1 MNNRTV
7 IQITDNNMF
16 FFITLIAK
24 LWYRKGKSQCLA
36 QRDSS
41 AVIYEL
47 QFANT

>member
-7 IQITDNNMF
+7 IQITDNDMF
-16 FFITLIAK
+16 FFITLTAK
-24 LWYRKGKSQCLA
+24 LWYRKAKKTLA
-36 QRDSS
+36 QKDSS